1 MSNENLLDS
10 LLEVAGEPSTESKG
24 DFSDVVQTVQDKLDE
39 AVSGLPDADVPSDN
53 SSEENVD

>member
-10 LLEVAGEPSTESKG
+10 LLEVAGVPSTESKG
-24 DFSDVVQTVQDKLDE
+24 DFSDVIQTVQDKLDE
-39 AVSGLPDADVPSDN
+39 SVSGLSDVDAPSDN